1 MRMAFAAVLLG
12 RDGGVLTQAVGPND
26 IVLLTHNWG
35 NMQYTAEG
43 GRMKEFRVFHFISAK
58 FVDSGKLSFLVMS

>member
-1 MRMAFAAVLLG
+1 
-12 RDGGVLTQAVGPND
+12 
-26 IVLLTHNWG
+26 
-35 NMQYTAEG
+35 MQYTAEG